1 MPTFNGSSD
10 HDSLVGSAGND
21 SLFGLSGDDT
31 LLGGDG
37 ADYGDGGAGNDSLLG
52 GAGNDTQFGSLGNDF
67 IDGGADADSLFGD
80 EGLDTLIG
88 GSGNDQLQGN
98 ADNDSLDGG
107 DGADLLSGG
116 TGNDVQLGG
125 LGNDTLLG
133 GDGFDTLDGGAG
145 DDVVQGGIDNDVLE
159 GGDGADNISGAA
171 GNDTLS
177 GGAGNDTLFGE
188 DGNDSLSG
196 GDGNDTL
203 VGGEGNNTLVGGA
216 GIDRLFGGSGD
227 DTYVLNGPL
236 SSISDAGG
244 NDKLIVNVDFVKVP
258 VGAGIETV
266 EYGAGVQQLPYW
278 IDALLPDSGALIPT
292 YAPSHV
298 LFFAFPTSLP
308 AYTGTEGSAADA
320 DGYTPMNAAQQ
331 AAVRTMLGYVASV
344 FNVSF
349 VETADVAQSN
359 TLAFAFNNQ
368 TGSSGYAY
376 FPSTASIGSDV
387 FIAHGYEDLS
397 NGSPGQSTLIHE
409 IGHALGL
416 KHPFAAGGDGPYLP
430 SAEDNTAWTVM
441 SYTDAPGRP
450 ADGNYSVLDIAAL
463 QYLYGPSTTGRTGN
477 DNYQLS
483 AAATNM
489 IWDGAGTDALDA
501 SALAAAV
508 TLYLEPGYWGFIGA
522 KASTITAAG
531 QVTVNFG
538 SQIENAFGG
547 SGADTLVGNAL
558 GNSISG
564 GGGDDRITGGA
575 GDDSLSGGAG
585 NEIFAYAASGNGLD
599 TISDFAPGDVIKLVG
614 TLSTLGVTTGNGSTV
629 GGRRVEA
636 QTVAGLTTLFVD
648 TDNLAGAEVQI
659 RLTGNFAASG
669 FTVTAGVDGTS
680 NISYAASTGLALT
693 GTAGPD
699 DLVGA
704 GAADTLTGLAGND
717 TLTGAAGNDTLD
729 GGADIDTA
737 SYAGATGA
745 VMAFLWNIQA
755 TGADGTDSLLNI
767 ENLMGSAFNDR
778 LDGTN
783 GANDLKA
790 GDGNDS
796 LFAYA
801 GADTLTGGVGNDLI
815 DGGADTDTASYA
827 GATGAVTA
835 FLWGDQ
841 ATGADGTDILYNIE
855 NLIGSAFNDRLD
867 GTNSANDLSGGAGN
881 DSLYAYAGAD
891 TLTGGLGNDLMDGGA
906 DADTASYAGATGAV
920 TVFLWGS
927 QASGAD
933 GTDTLYNFENVIGSA
948 FADRID
954 GTNNADGLN
963 GGAGDD
969 SLFGY
974 GGTDTL
980 TGGAGN
986 DLISAGAGNDIIRF
1000 AASGNGIDSL
1010 TDFAIGDTLNIAA
1023 LLSIN
1028 PGGVTNGNGSTVSA
1042 NGVQVSSVSGT
1053 TTLYI
1058 DTNNSAGA
1066 EIQISLSGSYSA
1078 ANFAI
1083 TANGDGTS
1091 NISLQVPQ
1099 AITGT
1104 AGADALN
1111 GTSAN
1116 DTLLGLAG
1124 NDTLSGGLGDDTID
1138 GGADTDTANYAG
1150 ATSAV
1155 TAYLWGNQVTGG
1167 DGTDALLSIENIMGS
1182 GFNDRLDGTNSAND
1196 LNGGAGND
1204 SLYAYAGNDT
1214 LTGGAGND
1222 LIDGGADTDT
1232 ASYAGAASA
1241 VTVFLWGSQATGGDG
1256 TDAVYNFENV
1266 IGSAFNDRIDGT
1278 NTVNDLNGGAGND
1291 SLYAYAGDDTLT
1303 GGAGNDLLDAGADI
1317 DTVSYAG
1324 AAGAITVFLWGS
1336 QASGADGADT
1346 LYNFEKVIGSAF
1358 NDRLDG
1364 TNSNDGLMGGAGNDS
1379 LNGYGGADTLEGGA
1393 GNDLLNG
1400 GAGADSYVFASAS
1413 GLDTIQG
1420 FAVAEADKIQLASNL
1435 NGSGI
1440 TTAAQALAATSY
1452 ASGNAIVDLGA
1463 GNSVTLVG
1471 VAPGGLSAG
1480 DFVVG

>member
-1 MPTFNGSSD
+1 VAAVAGEDQLKYSVMSYRSYDGQPLTAYAGSYYPTTPMLNDVLAMQMLYGANTSYNTGNNTYSWAASAKVFETIWDAGGTDTLSAASQAQAVALYLTPGKWSQIGVAFFNGQTNVRD
-10 HDSLVGSAGND
+10 NLTIAYGANIENAVGSNFADLIEGNALANSLSGGSGNDTMLGLAGADNLSGDAGND
-21 SLFGLSGDDT
+21 SLS
-31 LLGGDG
+31 
-37 ADYGDGGAGNDSLLG
+37 GGAGSDIFRG
-52 GAGNDTQFGSLGNDF
+52 GAGNDTM
-67 IDGGADADSLFGD
+67 DGGTITDLVNLLDLNSVSYSDSTTGIVMNLQTGVVQD
-80 EGLDTLIG
+80 GLG
-88 GSGNDQLQGN
+88 GTDQLSNINFATGSAFSDVMTGSN
-98 ADNDSLDGG
+98 SL
-107 DGADLLSGG
+107 
-116 TGNDVQLGG
+116 
-125 LGNDTLLG
+125 
-133 GDGFDTLDGGAG
+133 
-145 DDVVQGGIDNDVLE
+145 VLFE
-159 GGDGADNISGAA
+159 QFE
-171 GNDTLS
+171 
-177 GGAGNDTLFGE
+177 GGAGNDTLDGGAIDPISALNGARASYLGSTSAVNVNLGTGIAQDGMVGIDTLININQVRGSAFNDTLTGSDTTDYTE
-188 DGNDSLSG
+188 TLEGRGGNDILDGKGGNDIARYDGATTGVNANLATGVALDGQGGTDTLLNIEGLTGGNSADVLTGGNPANGSG
-196 GDGNDTL
+196 AIDGFEFFTGRGGNDTI
-203 VGGEGNNTLVGGA
+203 NGGA
-216 GIDRLFGGSGD
+216 GYDRADYYNSTSAVNVTLGGASSGTAQD
-227 DTYVLNGPL
+227 GMGGVDTLI
-236 SSISDAGG
+236 SIEGVRGSEWNDFLTGSNDAFESFEGRGG
-244 NDKLIVNVDFVKVP
+244 NDVIDGKGGMDRIDFQGAPGAVQINLGANVVTAD
-258 VGAGIETV
+258 GYGGTDTLANIEAVRGT
-266 EYGAGVQQLPYW
+266 AF
-278 IDALLPDSGALIPT
+278 ADSM
-292 YAPSHV
+292 V
-298 LFFAFPTSLP
+298 
-308 AYTGTEGSAADA
+308 GSAAD
-320 DGYTPMNAAQQ
+320 N
-331 AAVRTMLGYVASV
+331 V
-344 FNVSF
+344 F
-349 VETADVAQSN
+349 E
-359 TLAFAFNNQ
+359 
-368 TGSSGYAY
+368 
-376 FPSTASIGSDV
+376 
-387 FIAHGYEDLS
+387 
-397 NGSPGQSTLIHE
+397 
-409 IGHALGL
+409 
-416 KHPFAAGGDGPYLP
+416 
-430 SAEDNTAWTVM
+430 
-441 SYTDAPGRP
+441 GR
-450 ADGNYSVLDIAAL
+450 
-463 QYLYGPSTTGRTGN
+463 
-477 DNYQLS
+477 
-483 AAATNM
+483 
-489 IWDGAGTDALDA
+489 
-501 SALAAAV
+501 
-508 TLYLEPGYWGFIGA
+508 
-522 KASTITAAG
+522 
-531 QVTVNFG
+531 
-538 SQIENAFGG
+538 
-547 SGADTLVGNAL
+547 
-558 GNSISG
+558 
-564 GGGDDRITGGA
+564 GGDDTLTGGA
-575 GDDSLSGGAG
+575 GADIFNFAANGNGVDLVTDFALGDSIQVAAVLSSTAPTLG
-585 NEIFAYAASGNGLD
+585 NVSTVSGNGVQLGVA
-599 TISDFAPGDVIKLVG
+599 S
-614 TLSTLGVTTGNGSTV
+614 GVTT
-629 GGRRVEA
+629 
-636 QTVAGLTTLFVD
+636 LFID
-648 TDNLAGAEVQI
+648 TNAAAGAEVQI
-659 RLTGNFAASG
+659 RLAGTFDPVF
-669 FTVTAGVDGTS
+669 FTVKDNLDGTS
-680 NISYAASTGLALT
+680 SIALT
-693 GTAGPD
+693 STPVINGTSGD
-699 DLVGA
+699 
-704 GAADTLTGLAGND
+704 DTLAGTGVSDSIFGLAGND
-717 TLTGAAGNDTLD
+717 LLAGGLGDDTLD

-867 GTNSANDLSGGAGN
+867 GTNTANDLNGGAGN

-891 TLTGGLGNDLMDGGA
+891 TLTGGAGNDLIDGGA
-906 DADTASYAGATGAV
+906 DTDTVSYAGATGAV

-927 QASGAD
+927 QATGAD

-948 FADRID
+948 FNDRID

-986 DLISAGAGNDIIRF
+986 DLISGGAGNDIIRF
-1000 AASGNGIDSL
+1000 AASGNGIDTL
-1010 TDFAIGDTLNIAA
+1010 TDLAIGDTINIAA
-1023 LLSIN
+1023 LLSTSL
-1028 PGGVTNGNGSTVSA
+1028 GSVTNGNGSTVSA
-1042 NGVQVSSVSGT
+1042 NSVQVSSASGT

-1066 EIQISLSGSYSA
+1066 EVQISISGSYSA

-1083 TANGDGTS
+1083 TANGDSTS
-1091 NISLQVPQ
+1091 NINLQTPQ

-1104 AGADALN
+1104 ASAEVLN

-1116 DTLLGLAG
+1116 DTVLGLAG
-1124 NDTLSGGLGDDTID
+1124 NDTLSGSTGDDTVD
-1138 GGADTDTANYAG
+1138 GGADIDTASYAA
-1150 ATSAV
+1150 ATAAV
-1155 TAYLWGNQVTGG
+1155 TAYLWGNQATGG
-1167 DGTDALLSIENIMGS
+1167 DGTDALLNIENLIGS
-1182 GFNDRLDGTNSAND
+1182 AFNDRLDGTNAAND

-1214 LTGGAGND
+1214 LSGGQGND

-1266 IGSAFNDRIDGT
+1266 IGSAFNDRLDGT
-1278 NTVNDLNGGAGND
+1278 NTANDLNGGAGAD
-1291 SLYAYAGDDTLT
+1291 SVYAYAGDDTLT

-1379 LNGYGGADTLEGGA
+1379 LNGYGGVDTLEGGA
-1393 GNDLLNG
+1393 GNDVLNG
-1400 GAGADSYVFASAS
+1400 GTGADSYVFASAS